1 MRRDVEG
8 RELQGDGRTP
18 ISPPV
23 EGVGEVR
30 LEEPEGQAE
39 GDRRL

>member
-8 RELQGDGRTP
+8 RELQGEGRTP

-23 EGVGEVR
+23 EGTLGGEA
-30 LEEPEGQAE
+30 GGA
-39 GDRRL
+39 